1 MELNLKTIFLTLVLS
16 SFVEGLFAFV
26 TPFYLTSQ
34 GISFFNIGIIF
45 SIAALAMVLLRVLL
59 GAYTDIR
66 GRKVVF
72 ASSFL
77 LQAMSSTLFPFVHSI
92 LDAAP
97 AKILYDLG
105 SSVRV
110 SLKSTIIFENAR
122 ETYYRII
129 AWVDGVEHLMM
140 ALVNFCAAAIL
151 SFFAFSGSYI
161 LMAVFQLLA
170 FVIILF
176 VYKEK
181 SKIQKSSKI
190 SFKDMYDLHLKRNMW
205 VLMFATTLSSTGVT
219 LSHGFAEPLFWEAK
233 YALSKP
239 QIGLII
245 GLHRLSLALPLFVTG
260 MIMQRLSV
268 RKAYIFATLALAV
281 SLIAMGLVSNIYI
294 AVPIWLLHDVFGG
307 SLQVPA
313 SQILTQL
320 NARDDSRGKDTN
332 TMQMFSGLF
341 SIVAPSLTGSLI
353 TIKWDLIFIVGGF
366 LTFAASM
373 IIYLFYEEWALQS
386 QPG

>member
-1 MELNLKTIFLTLVLS
+1 
-16 SFVEGLFAFV
+16 
-26 TPFYLTSQ
+26 
-34 GISFFNIGIIF
+34 
-45 SIAALAMVLLRVLL
+45 MVLLRVLL

-66 GRKVVF
+66 GRKTVF

-77 LQAMSSTLFPFVHSI
+77 LQATSSTLFPFVHSI
-92 LDAAP
+92 LDTAP
-97 AKILYDLG
+97 VKILYDLG
-105 SSVRV
+105 SSVRM

-129 AWVDGVEHLMM
+129 AWVDGAEHLMM
-140 ALVNFCAAAIL
+140 AFVNFGAAAIL
-151 SFFAFSGSYI
+151 TFFAFSGSYI

-170 FVIILF
+170 FIVTLF

-181 SKIQKSSKI
+181 SKIQKSNKV
-190 SFKDMYDLHLKRNMW
+190 SFKEMYDLHLNRNVW
-205 VLMFATTLSSTGVT
+205 VLMFATALSFTGVS

-260 MIMQRLSV
+260 TIMQRLNV
-268 RKAYIFATLALAV
+268 RKAYIYATLALTV
-281 SLIAMGLVSNIYI
+281 SLIAMGLASNVYI

-307 SLQVPA
+307 SIQVPA

-320 NARDDSRGKDTN
+320 NARDDKRGKDTN
-332 TMQMFSGLF
+332 TMQMFSGLV
-341 SIVAPSLTGSLI
+341 SIVAPSLTGALI

-366 LTFAASM
+366 LILAASM
-373 IIYLFYEEWALQS
+373 IIYLFYKE
-386 QPG
+386 